1 VHLAAA
7 LACGIFN
14 SVKVIR
20 GNQVMTLV
28 SSTPIFRS
36 ALMVVVVLTTA
47 NFRPVSAQESKA
59 KPELELPESWAEFVE
74 SAVDLGSWSSSGVT
88 GSVWESI
95 PAGIEFTSLGQS
107 KVDET
112 KTRIVRHH
120 AMRTADGKIIS
131 SGGGQVYWDAD
142 SKKVRSKVAG
152 FDFGKPY
159 HGESEYQGLDSKSN
173 TEHWKHSETSQGKTT
188 EYLITVNRYAPNS
201 LKITVAPID
210 GSEPWVM
217 ESTRVNPLAKALEG
231 FDHLGTWVQE
241 SEGGQVRRDR
251 IESIL
256 DGRAISITDER
267 QSKDGEWVQHG
278 HAVITW
284 DPIRQSVIYRGSSL
298 TGFTYEAVVESLTF
312 DGQKGIMV
320 TRGQG
325 AGPDGAA
332 VIARLTRVID
342 GDKMTLKFNSVR
354 TSNLEEE
361 PLWIGSAVELSR
373 AK

>member
-1 VHLAAA
+1 
-7 LACGIFN
+7 
-14 SVKVIR
+14 
-20 GNQVMTLV
+20 MTLV

-36 ALMVVVVLTTA
+36 ALMVVAVLTTVS
-47 NFRPVSAQESKA
+47 FKPVSAQESQVKT
-59 KPELELPESWAEFVE
+59 ELELPESWAEFVE
-74 SAVDLGSWSSSGVT
+74 SAVDLGNWSSSGVT

-95 PAGIEFTSLGQS
+95 PAGIQFTSLGQS

-267 QSKDGEWVQHG
+267 QGKDGEWVQHG

-284 DPIRQSVIYRGSSL
+284 DPTRQTLIFRGATR
-298 TGFTYEAVVESLTF
+298 TGFTYQAIVESITF
-312 DGQKGIMV
+312 DGQKATMV
-320 TRGQG
+320 TRGEGTG
-325 AGPDGAA
+325 ADGSTFM
-332 VIARLTRVID
+332 ARLTRVID
-342 GDKMTLKFNSVR
+342 GDTMTFKFHNIRSSNSEDDPDWVSDEVKWTR
-354 TSNLEEE
+354 M
-361 PLWIGSAVELSR
+361 
-373 AK
+373 K